1 MKNTEPKK
9 NILVLHGPNMNL
21 VGLKFKGGKN
31 RITIDKINQCLRK
44 EAQKIKSQ
52 LKIIQTNDEGAAVTV
67 LQKQRNKISGIIL
80 FPGPW
85 QKSAHVLKNTLDLLQ
100 VPYITVSTG
109 EKADILSGIA
119 NIKET
124 DLLKSC
130 KIALVNLAGSK
141 YFK

>member
-1 MKNTEPKK
+1 
-9 NILVLHGPNMNL
+9 MNL

-85 QKSAHVLKNTLDLLQ
+85 QKSAHALKDTLEILQ
-100 VPYITVSTG
+100 IPYVTISTG
-109 EKADILSGIA
+109 EEVALLSGIN
-119 NIKET
+119 NIKKI

-130 KIALVNLAGSK
+130 KDALTSLTVSAQ
-141 YFK
+141 FE